1 MTPDALQYDGYYGW
15 YRIHSSIFK
24 TLQSLQVDEE
34 GEPLTAEA
42 MARREKEINNNL

>member
-15 YRIHSSIFK
+15 YRIHSSVFK
-24 TLQSLQVDEE
+24 TLQQLQVDED

-42 MARREKEINNNL
+42 MARRDIQIDNDI